1 MELWTLVALGVVI
14 AFQLMYIS
22 SGLRFLASRLKE
34 PAEPQRSNLPK
45 EIAEALVWELDV
57 NSKLAVNIANEI
69 KLSSLAE
76 DIAYNTQYNGLP
88 EKIAASIAFELTDFD
103 GMQDKIISAL
113 EQNLGYQYETGAF
126 GRAANLKGHL
136 TSIESSLASIEHSL
150 GR

>member
-1 MELWTLVALGVVI
+1 M
-14 AFQLMYIS
+14 
-22 SGLRFLASRLKE
+22 
-34 PAEPQRSNLPK
+34 
-45 EIAEALVWELDV
+45 
-57 NSKLAVNIANEI
+57 NSELAVNIANEI
-69 KLSSLAE
+69 KLPSLAE
-76 DIAYNTQYNGLP
+76 DIAHNTQYNCLL
-88 EKIAASIAFELTDFD
+88 EKIAASIAFELTDLD

>member
-1 MELWTLVALGVVI
+1 MELWILVALGVVI

-76 DIAYNTQYNGLP
+76 DIAHNTQYNGLP
-88 EKIAASIAFELTDFD
+88 EKIAASIASELTDFD

>member
-1 MELWTLVALGVVI
+1 MELWILVALGAGI
-14 AFQLMYIS
+14 AVQLSNIS
-22 SGLRFLASRLKE
+22 SELKFLSNKLNESKPPE
-34 PAEPQRSNLPK
+34 TSNLPK
-45 EIAEALVWELDV
+45 EIAEAIVWELDV
-57 NSKLAVNIANEI
+57 NSKLAENIANEI
-69 KLSSLAE
+69 KRSSLAE
-76 DIAYNTQYNGLP
+76 DIAHNTQYNGLP

-136 TSIESSLASIEHSL
+136 TSIESSLASIENSL

>member
-1 MELWTLVALGVVI
+1 MELWILVALGVVI

-45 EIAEALVWELDV
+45 EIAEALVWELDA

-136 TSIESSLASIEHSL
+136 TSIESSLASIERSL